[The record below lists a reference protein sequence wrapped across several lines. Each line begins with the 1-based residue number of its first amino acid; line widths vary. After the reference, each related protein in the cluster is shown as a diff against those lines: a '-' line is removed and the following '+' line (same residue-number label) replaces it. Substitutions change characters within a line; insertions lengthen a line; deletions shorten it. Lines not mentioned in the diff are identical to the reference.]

1 MNAVLGNHYARLACV
16 LLAALALRLG
26 AGYAWQERLG
36 PERRF
41 AFGDSDAYWTLGRQ
55 IARGEPYQ
63 YGSPDARVF
72 RMPGYPL
79 LLAGLFKLADDEPS
93 VLAGR
98 ALGAILGTL
107 AVAGVYG
114 LGRQLFDPTTGLV
127 AAMLAAI
134 YPGAIGASVFILSE
148 APFCPLLLAQLMAA
162 VASWQSR
169 TRGRAAWL
177 AAASG
182 VLAGLATLVRP
193 SWLLFVPFAVVAG
206 LALCAWSRRDSAF
219 SAGETPTLQGSPCGK
234 YLRLGSIALVALVL
248 TMTPWWIR
256 NWQVTGRFVP
266 TTLQVGASLYDGLNP
281 RADGSSEMSFVAQF
295 ERQERAAEAAAGA
308 AQADPFEVRLDR
320 RLRDAALGWAAAH
333 PGKALRLAAV
343 KVARVWNVW
352 PNDAQFRNPAV
363 RWGVFLTFV
372 PALGLAVWQTWK
384 VRRLGWPIALV
395 WLPAI
400 YVTLL
405 HTVFVSSIR
414 YREPAMLCLLPL
426 AAAAIAQRIS
436 PSSAT

>member
-1 MNAVLGNHYARLACV
+1 LNAVLGNHYARLACV
-16 LLAALALRLG
+16 LLVALALRLG
-26 AGYAWQERLG
+26 ASYAWQERLG
-36 PERRF
+36 PQRRF

-79 LLAGLFKLADDEPS
+79 LLAGLFKLAGDDPP

-127 AAMLAAI
+127 AAMLATI
-134 YPGAIGASVFILSE
+134 YPGAIGASVLVLSE
-148 APFCPLLLAQLMAA
+148 APFCPLLLAQLTAA
-162 VASWQSR
+162 VASWQARS
-169 TRGRAAWL
+169 RGRAAWL
-177 AAASG
+177 AALSG

-193 SWLLFVPFAVVAG
+193 SWLLFVPFAAVAG
-206 LALCAWSRRDSAF
+206 LASCAWSRRDSAPI
-219 SAGETPTLQGSPCGK
+219 AGKTATLRVSGCGEH
-234 YLRLGSIALVALVL
+234 LRLGGIALVVLAL

-281 RADGSSEMSFVAQF
+281 QADGSSEMSFVPEF
-295 ERQERAAEAAAGA
+295 ERQVRAAEA

-320 RLRDAALGWAAAH
+320 RMRDAALAWAASH
-333 PGKALRLAAV
+333 PGQALRLAAV

-363 RWGVFLTFV
+363 RWGMFLTFV

-384 VRRLGWPIALV
+384 VRSLGWPIALV